1 MFINACFPERSSG
14 GWGVKSIFLMNCYA
28 SFRVLRK
35 RDIGCISACSRLAN
49 EIIVY
54 FIRLRFLVFISLWRT
69 DLVFF
74 FQGFLFRPFQLAFLL
89 VLVKHLWRSLAKTE
103 TTIADSESS
112 NESND
117 DSDEDWVPGSEEVR
131 RRNKMIKR
139 FIAGRRDF
147 KCMIVQTAQKE
158 TIMLL
163 NGKVIAKKLIISPV
177 WKISY
182 TR

>member
-1 MFINACFPERSSG
+1 
-14 GWGVKSIFLMNCYA
+14 MNCYA

-54 FIRLRFLVFISLWRT
+54 FIRLRFLVFIRLWRT

-89 VLVKHLWRSLAKTE
+89 VLVKHLWRSLAKIE
-103 TTIADSESS
+103 TTIADSGSS

-131 RRNKMIKR
+131 RRNKMIKI
-139 FIAGRRDF
+139 FIAGWRDF

-163 NGKVIAKKLIISPV
+163 NGKVIAIKLIISPV

-182 TR
+182 TT